1 VHNMNQGPLKKN
13 RIVRTTVG
21 ICINLII
28 AAIHVFRLGSYLN
41 GDLYI
46 LYYSYA
52 SDILVPIGF
61 YFLLCLNDVQ
71 IRFFKKWYVKA
82 LIVFLLAAFTEI
94 MQAFGIYMLGE
105 TFDVM
110 DILMFGIGVSVAAI
124 LDVQVFEK
132 VIPGY
137 KITE

>member
-1 VHNMNQGPLKKN
+1 MNQDSLKKN

-21 ICINLII
+21 ISINLII

-52 SDILVPIGF
+52 SDILLPIGF

-71 IRFFKKWYVKA
+71 IRFFRKWYLKA
-82 LIVFLLAAFTEI
+82 LFVFLLATFIEI
-94 MQAFGIYMLGE
+94 MQAFGIYILGV
-105 TFDVM
+105 TFDRM
-110 DILMFGIGVSVAAI
+110 DILMFGIGVSVAAL
-124 LDVQVFEK
+124 LDVQVFER

-137 KITE
+137 KINEL